1 MRPLCRSGHLI
12 VFLRSKSGVVGQ
24 KILVIASRCRTFCS
38 VFPLHA
44 ASRDP
49 ITSTLDGMGAEA
61 TRMAD
66 YDLCFPANAKEYEA
80 IGKNGVVRIEA
91 QSAISSELPL
101 KSVYLEVGGIRVPL
115 RSIYLGEKFED
126 KVPATAKGTRYWHQ
140 ISFYLIPLNLIKG
153 KAELVIDFK
162 GPRSGFGL
170 GPLVIDGNAPAFVR
184 LDECDTPSEPETS
197 ALSELLFR
205 EYPSYFSDT

>member
-1 MRPLCRSGHLI
+1 MKKTWPLLAAVAI
-12 VFLRSKSGVVGQ
+12 
-24 KILVIASRCRTFCS
+24 FCS

-44 ASRDP
+44 ASRAP
-49 ITSTLDGMGAEA
+49 VTSILDGMGAEA

-66 YDLCFPANAKEYEA
+66 YDLCFPATAEEYEA
-80 IGKNGVVRIEA
+80 IGKNGIVRIEA

-115 RSIYLGEKFED
+115 RRIYIGDKFED

-140 ISFYLIPLNLIKG
+140 ISFYLVPLNIIKG

-170 GPLVIDGNAPAFVR
+170 GPLAIDGNAPAFVR
-184 LDECDTPSEPETS
+184 LDEYDTPSEPEAS
-197 ALSELLFR
+197 AVNELLLR
-205 EYPSYFSDT
+205 EYPSDFSGT